1 MAERRLTIP
10 RRVLVVDDELA
21 ARTAV
26 SGMVSGMGY
35 PVRSC
40 PGGKGALGY
49 LKRHPAEVRL
59 LLTDV
64 TMPGMDGGEL
74 AERALAAAPKV
85 KIILMAEPGDGVAQG
100 LVQAYAEFPVLEKPV
115 AFAVLLELLSRH
127 LGPPENLHPRQ
138 PPSRARWQRRRER
151 SE

>member
-1 MAERRLTIP
+1 MADRRPTIP

-21 ARTAV
+21 ARAAV
-26 SGMVSGMGY
+26 SRMVNGMGY

-40 PGGKGALGY
+40 RGGKEALGY

-64 TMPGMDGGEL
+64 TMPAMDGGEL

-85 KIILMAEPGDGVAQG
+85 KIILMAEPADGAAQG
-100 LVQAYAEFPVLEKPV
+100 LVRAYPECPVLEKPV
-115 AFAVLLELLSRH
+115 AFTALLELLSQH

-138 PPSRARWQRRRER
+138 PPTGARWQRRRER

>member
-100 LVQAYAEFPVLEKPV
+100 LVQAYAEFPVL
-115 AFAVLLELLSRH
+115 
-127 LGPPENLHPRQ
+127 
-138 PPSRARWQRRRER
+138 
-151 SE
+151 